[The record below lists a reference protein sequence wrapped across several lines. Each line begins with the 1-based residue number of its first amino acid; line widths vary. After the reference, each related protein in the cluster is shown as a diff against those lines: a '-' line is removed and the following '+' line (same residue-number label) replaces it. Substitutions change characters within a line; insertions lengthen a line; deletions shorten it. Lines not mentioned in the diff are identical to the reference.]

1 MVKTRSRKLKWSDI
15 NMAELELNKLILH
28 SAQSNKAEGKSP
40 KTISWYSEM
49 LNDFARFLESK
60 GYQAVLSEFDIQ
72 VVREFIVHEQERG
85 LSPFSV
91 QGKVRALK
99 AFSSWLFAESY
110 FGDNLLGNFKLPRVP
125 MNLIEPL
132 TNVEIDQL
140 VACQNPLTAIG
151 CRDIAI
157 LVVMLDTGIRLS
169 ELSGVRF
176 EDAHIEEGYL
186 KVMGKGHKERVVP
199 IGASAQKVL
208 WRYIIHFRPEP
219 MVRPE
224 DYLFLTLNGK
234 PLHANAV
241 KLLIKRWGKRAG
253 VTRLHAHLCRHT
265 FATNY
270 LIHNCGDV
278 FRLQQILGHTSLE
291 MVRRYVHYA
300 SSQAMI
306 NSKSSSPID
315 HLGIGKLN
323 GYKIDRVLR
332 DSRISNNI
340 DAHGNGAAFET
351 ASVSRRT
358 YVKRK
363 N

>member
-1 MVKTRSRKLKWSDI
+1 
-15 NMAELELNKLILH
+15 MAELELSKLILH
-28 SAQSNKAEGKSP
+28 YAQSNKAEGKSP

-49 LNDFARFLESK
+49 LNDFAKFLKSK
-60 GYQAVLSEFDIQ
+60 GCKALLSEFDIQ
-72 VVREFIVHEQERG
+72 VVREFVVHEQERG

-99 AFSSWLFAESY
+99 AFSSWLFTESY
-110 FGDNLLGNFKLPRVP
+110 FSDNLLGNFKLPRVP
-125 MNLIEPL
+125 VNLIEPL
-132 TNVEIDQL
+132 TNIEIDQL

-169 ELSGVRF
+169 ELCDLRF
-176 EDAHIEEGYL
+176 EDAHVEEGYL
-186 KVMGKGHKERVVP
+186 KVMGKGRKERVVP

-219 MVRPE
+219 MVKL
-224 DYLFLTLNGK
+224 DDCLFFTLDGK
-234 PLHANAV
+234 PLHTNAV
-241 KLLIKRWGKRAG
+241 KLLIKRWGKKAN
-253 VTRLHAHLCRHT
+253 VPRLHAHLCRHT

-270 LIHNCGDV
+270 LIHDCGDV

-300 SSQAMI
+300 SSQIMI

-315 HLGIGKLN
+315 HMGIKKLS
-323 GYKIDRVLR
+323 GYKIDRTLR
-332 DSRISNNI
+332 NNRLI
-340 DAHGNGAAFET
+340 TDIYAHGNGAAFET
-351 ASVSRRT
+351 TPVFQRT
-358 YVKRK
+358 PTKRK
-363 N
+363 S

>member
-1 MVKTRSRKLKWSDI
+1 
-15 NMAELELNKLILH
+15 MAELELRKLILH
-28 SAQSNKAEGKSP
+28 YAQSNKAEGKSP

-49 LNDFARFLESK
+49 LSDFAGFLESK
-60 GYQAVLSEFDIQ
+60 GSGASLSQFDVQ
-72 VVREFIVHEQERG
+72 VVREFVVHEQDRG

-110 FGDNLLGNFKLPRVP
+110 LSDNVLGNFKLPKVP
-125 MNLIEPL
+125 VNLIEPL
-132 TNVEIDQL
+132 TRVEIDQL
-140 VACQNPLTAIG
+140 VACQNQLNAVG

-169 ELSGVRF
+169 ELCELRF
-176 EDAHIEEGYL
+176 EDTHVEEGYL
-186 KVMGKGHKERVVP
+186 KVMGKGRKERVVP

-219 MVRPE
+219 MLKLD
-224 DYLFLTLNGK
+224 DYLFLTLNGN

-241 KLLIKRWGKRAG
+241 KLLIKRWGKKAG
-253 VTRLHAHLCRHT
+253 VPRLHAHLCRHT
-265 FATNY
+265 FATNF

-300 SSQAMI
+300 SSQIMI
-306 NSKSSSPID
+306 STSSSSPID
-315 HLGIGKLN
+315 HLGIKKLN
-323 GYKIDRVLR
+323 GYKIDRTLR
-332 DSRISNNI
+332 NSRSVPDVNTQ
-340 DAHGNGAAFET
+340 GSGAAFET
-351 ASVSRRT
+351 EPVFRRAAA
-358 YVKRK
+358 KHR